1 MSFRPWQRLIA
12 RLFQKHRNHLAFGV
26 FCVKRALGS
35 PLQIRVTPL
44 FLAALLVLHFPSYF
58 SQPPHVM
65 SRCLSLD
72 SGTKPEPL
80 ACFTSEAEQG
90 SILLADA
97 RRTAA
102 PLGHTVLSATSGP
115 LGTEGDTAEADK
127 GGSMYARDTQ
137 AAQADMPTQQRCTGA
152 AVL

>member
-1 MSFRPWQRLIA
+1 M
-12 RLFQKHRNHLAFGV
+12 
-26 FCVKRALGS
+26 FCVKGALGS
-35 PLQIRVTPL
+35 PLQIHVTPL
-44 FLAALLVLHFPSYF
+44 FLAALLVLHFLSYF

-80 ACFTSEAEQG
+80 ACFMSEAEQG

-115 LGTEGDTAEADK
+115 LGTEGDTVEADK
-127 GGSMYARDTQ
+127 GGSCAHVRSRHTGT
-137 AAQADMPTQQRCTGA
+137 QADMPTQQRCTGA